1 MSYAAHGMANPSQL
15 TPYQA
20 EMGRR
25 LRRKRQHL
33 EPGRELLDGLKVLAP
48 ARRFLDAVKQLTEGD
63 RRDAEPFEDA
73 RSVYKKLAPTP
84 TNRGNQPAIAE
95 PDDLYLMHPLGKRHC
110 LGEPN
115 GLAGFD

>member
-1 MSYAAHGMANPSQL
+1 MANPSRL
-15 TPYQA
+15 TAYQA

-33 EPGRELLDGLKVLAP
+33 DPGRELLDGLKVLAP

-73 RSVYKKLAPTP
+73 RSVHKELAPNTD
-84 TNRGNQPAIAE
+84 QP
-95 PDDLYLMHPLGKRHC
+95 G
-110 LGEPN
+110 
-115 GLAGFD
+115 